1 MTDQDFFRL
10 QNQWSK
16 IYFRDI
22 SQGDLDR
29 VLWINRLTGMRG
41 VRILEL
47 GAGGGQ
53 FSVAAC
59 QLNHKVTAVE
69 IEPDFVEHMRFL
81 ARHRNPENLRIINAD
96 FNTVELEGDFDLICY
111 WDGFGLGSD
120 SDQRRLLEKMSSWLT
135 LDGSIFLEI
144 FTPRFWASQATG
156 VKIPIGDAMRE
167 YGFDAAKCAMTDTW
181 WLKENPSI
189 KTTQT
194 LRCYSPAD
202 LVLLLEGS
210 GLTILENFP
219 GGFVDY
225 SSGTY
230 IPEVP
235 LHQAMSYIT
244 RLVHTKSLNRI
255 IKSK

>member
-1 MTDQDFFRL
+1 MTDKDFYRL

-16 IYFRDI
+16 IYFRNI

-69 IEPDFVEHMRFL
+69 IEPDFVEHMFNLSTNRS
-81 ARHRNPENLRIINAD
+81 PENLTIVNAD

-120 SDQRRLLEKMSSWLT
+120 ADQRQLLKKISSWLT
-135 LDGSIFLEI
+135 RDGSVFLEV
-144 FTPRFWASQATG
+144 FTPWFWANQAAG
-156 VKIPIGDAMRE
+156 VIFPIGEAIRE
-167 YGFDAAKCAMTDTW
+167 YGFDAAKCTVNDTW
-181 WLKENPSI
+181 CLKDNPSL
-189 KTTQT
+189 KTTQR
-194 LRCYSPAD
+194 LRCYSPAE
-202 LVLLLEGS
+202 LALLLEGS

-225 SSGTY
+225 GSGTY

-244 RLVHTKSLNRI
+244 RLVHTKAWKR
-255 IKSK
+255 

>member
-1 MTDQDFFRL
+1 MTDQDFYRL

-16 IYFRDI
+16 IYYRDI

-29 VLWINRLTGMRG
+29 VLWMNRLTGMRS

-53 FSVAAC
+53 FSVTAC
-59 QLNHKVTAVE
+59 QLKHKVTAVE
-69 IEPDFVEHMRFL
+69 IEPDFVDHTRNL
-81 ARHRNPENLRIINAD
+81 SKHRNPENLTIINAD
-96 FNTVELEGDFDLICY
+96 FNNVELEGVFDLICY
-111 WDGFGLGSD
+111 WDGFGMGSD
-120 SDQRRLLEKMSSWLT
+120 SEQRLLLKKISSWLT
-135 LDGSIFLEI
+135 PDGSVFLEI
-144 FTPRFWASQATG
+144 FTPWFWASQAAG
-156 VKIPIGDAMRE
+156 VKFPIGDAMRE
-167 YGFDAAKCAMTDTW
+167 YGFDASNCALTDTW
-181 WLKENPSI
+181 WLKENPLI
-189 KTTQT
+189 KTTQQ

-202 LVLLLEGS
+202 LSLLLEGS

-225 SSGTY
+225 ATGTY

-244 RLVHTKSLNRI
+244 RLVHTKALHQD
-255 IKSK
+255 K

>member
-1 MTDQDFFRL
+1 MTDQDFYRL

-53 FSVAAC
+53 FSVSAC
-59 QLNHKVTAVE
+59 QLNHKVTAIE
-69 IEPDFVEHMRFL
+69 IESDFVEHMRNL
-81 ARHRNPENLRIINAD
+81 SKHRNPQNLTMINAD
-96 FNTVELEGDFDLICY
+96 FNTVELEGVFDLICY
-111 WDGFGLGSD
+111 WDGFGIGSD
-120 SDQRRLLEKMSSWLT
+120 SEQRQLLEKISSWLT
-135 LDGSIFLEI
+135 PDGSVFLEI
-144 FTPRFWASQATG
+144 FTPWFWAGQAAG
-156 VKIPIGDAMRE
+156 VTFPIGAAMRE
-167 YGFDAAKCAMTDTW
+167 YGFDAAKCALTDTW
-181 WLKENPSI
+181 WLKEKPSV
-189 KTTQT
+189 KTTQQ

-202 LVLLLEGS
+202 LALLLEGS
-210 GLTILENFP
+210 GLTILESFP

-225 SSGTY
+225 GSGTY
-230 IPEVP
+230 ITEVP

-244 RLVHTKSLNRI
+244 RLIHTKALKQDN
-255 IKSK
+255 

>member
-1 MTDQDFFRL
+1 MTDQDFYRL

-41 VRILEL
+41 VHILEL

-69 IEPDFVEHMRFL
+69 IEPDFVEHMHNL
-81 ARHRNPENLRIINAD
+81 SKHKKPENLTIINAD
-96 FNTVELEGDFDLICY
+96 FYTVELAGVFDLICY

-120 SDQRRLLEKMSSWLT
+120 ADQRRLLEKISSWLT
-135 LDGSIFLEI
+135 PDGSVFLEI
-144 FTPRFWASQATG
+144 FTPWFWASQATG
-156 VKIPIGDAMRE
+156 VKNPMGEAIRE
-167 YGFDAAKCAMTDTW
+167 YGFDAARCAVTDTW

-189 KTTQT
+189 KTTQR

-202 LVLLLEGS
+202 LALLLEGS

-225 SSGTY
+225 GSGTY

-244 RLVHTKSLNRI
+244 RLVHTKA
-255 IKSK
+255 